1 MRENLERKGAKKME
15 TVKITVKKWYYVSW
29 SPRTGEATYGNC
41 FETEEKRSEFISR
54 ISKISISIHT
64 WENEY
69 LIEAE

>member
-1 MRENLERKGAKKME
+1 M
-15 TVKITVKKWYYVSW
+15 ITVKKWYFVSW
-29 SPRTGEATYGNC
+29 TPWTGEETYGNS

-54 ISKISISIHT
+54 LKARTIHT

>member
-1 MRENLERKGAKKME
+1 ME
-15 TVKITVKKWYYVSW
+15 TVKIEVKKWYYISW

-41 FETEEKRSEFISR
+41 FKTEEERNQFIDR
-54 ISKISISIHT
+54 IKKISTSIHT

>member
-1 MRENLERKGAKKME
+1 ME
-15 TVKITVKKWYYVSW
+15 SVKITVKKWYYISW

-41 FETEEKRSEFISR
+41 FKTEEERNQFIDR
-54 ISKISISIHT
+54 IKKISKSIHT

>member
-1 MRENLERKGAKKME
+1 MNEGNLKRKGVSKM
-15 TVKITVKKWYYVSW
+15 ITTKKWYYVSW
-29 SPRTGEATYGNC
+29 TPWTGEATYGNS

-54 ISKISISIHT
+54 IKAKTIQT